1 MPWVN
6 NQRGNANGAQAW
18 EAALPNEGWKF
29 KAMNKFGDVWSPSKL
44 LSTLGT
50 LNIIMILER

>member
-1 MPWVN
+1 MPWVT

-29 KAMNKFGDVWSPSKL
+29 KSMNKFDEVLALEISYL
-44 LSTLGT
+44 LRV
-50 LNIIMILER
+50 IIMNCSG